1 MWICGCLELFL
12 YFCAYVHVCLCM
24 CMWAYWQYRCLLEI
38 TSYVDMWV
46 SRADFV
52 FLCIRTIMFVCVSVY
67 VLVNVRVCP

>member
-1 MWICGCLELFL
+1 MSRAVFVFL
-12 YFCAYVHVCLCM
+12 CVSTCLCM

-52 FLCIRTIMFVCVSVY
+52 FLCVRTCLCVSVC